1 MLSPADALKKWQSGM
16 QSAGANYK
24 TGINSYQ
31 GNPGQAAADQK
42 DAYISGVNA
51 SADLWADRLRNT
63 DPAFWKQR
71 CNDVGASRLQEAGT
85 KSANRM
91 GAFLQKFLPFVQNAK
106 GQLPKRGPKGSN
118 NGRSAMMADILHAAR
133 GQFRVRGG
141 SA

>member
-1 MLSPADALKKWQSGM
+1 MLSPAEALKKWQSGM
-16 QSAGANYK
+16 QGAANNYK
-24 TGINSYQ
+24 TGVNSYQ
-31 GNPGQAAADQK
+31 GNPGAAAADQK
-42 DAYISGVNA
+42 DAYLQGVNN
-51 SADLWADRLRNT
+51 SVDMWADRLRNT
-63 DPAFWKQR
+63 PPEFWKAR
-71 CNDVGASRLQEAGT
+71 CNEVGASRLAEAGT

-91 GAFLQKFLPFVQNAK
+91 GMFLQKFLPFVQNAK